1 VSCISDKLAKELNL
15 AVLKCEKQLTF
26 ESINTNGKFLGRVEI
41 KLNLGYY
48 IYISNLLVIE
58 KAKQNML
65 IGLDL
70 IKLFKLSI
78 NKDFK
83 IYQSIKIHGQII
95 QEEIISNYSNTKNLQ
110 VNTIQVN
117 DESENKNQ
125 KIKEKLKTLISK
137 YNQIFSQHKYDVGII
152 KTEKCLIELNNNIPI
167 NLRPYRCSLKDQE
180 ILNEQ
185 IQNLLNHGLI
195 RKSTS
200 PYAFPITLVNKKDEG
215 EKTRLCIDFRKL
227 NAVTV
232 TDSYPFPRIEDIID
246 QLYNCEIFSILDLNS
261 GFWQVRVHPKD
272 THKTAFVTQYDHYE
286 WLVMPFGFRN
296 SPATFQRI
304 IYNLLQKHNLT
315 PFTKNYLDDILIYSK
330 NPTDHLKHLES
341 VFKAFKD
348 ENVKLKLSKCQFLK
362 EKVTYLGYDLEKNK
376 ITPLHDNTN
385 SIKNFPRPNNVK
397 NIQQFLGKVNFY
409 HKFIPNAPKILAPL
423 YQLLKKDQPF
433 IWSENCELAFNQIKN
448 LLTSQ
453 PVLSIFNPEK
463 ECFLYTDASKV
474 GIGAVLKQKQADGE
488 LHPVGFF
495 SKKLL
500 DYQLNYSVTE
510 LECLAIIEA
519 IEYWHHYL
527 YGKKF
532 TVVTDHQ
539 ALKWLKNMKKPN
551 SRLFN
556 WSYRLS
562 IYDFDIKYIPG
573 KDNVEADCLS
583 RNPFHSNTVKI
594 NLLNLEEIQ
603 TASENLKV
611 KNTIRKNG
619 ILLKKK
625 NGLNKIYI
633 PKSLINKLIEKAH
646 YQYGHLGARKLI
658 DLISPYYTSE
668 NLHEHVSEVI
678 SRCVTCQE
686 NKITNKK
693 KLGEL
698 SLLGPAE
705 EPFQIVSLDTVGG
718 FSGYNS
724 KKQYLHLA
732 IDNCTRYAWALC
744 SKTQSVI
751 DFINFIKFI

>member
-1 VSCISDKLAKELNL
+1 
-15 AVLKCEKQLTF
+15 
-26 ESINTNGKFLGRVEI
+26 
-41 KLNLGYY
+41 
-48 IYISNLLVIE
+48 
-58 KAKQNML
+58 M
-65 IGLDL
+65 
-70 IKLFKLSI
+70 
-78 NKDFK
+78 
-83 IYQSIKIHGQII
+83 
-95 QEEIISNYSNTKNLQ
+95 
-110 VNTIQVN
+110 
-117 DESENKNQ
+117 
-125 KIKEKLKTLISK
+125 
-137 YNQIFSQHKYDVGII
+137 
-152 KTEKCLIELNNNIPI
+152 
-167 NLRPYRCSLKDQE
+167 
-180 ILNEQ
+180 
-185 IQNLLNHGLI
+185 
-195 RKSTS
+195 
-200 PYAFPITLVNKKDEG
+200 
-215 EKTRLCIDFRKL
+215 
-227 NAVTV
+227 
-232 TDSYPFPRIEDIID
+232 
-246 QLYNCEIFSILDLNS
+246 
-261 GFWQVRVHPKD
+261 RVHPKD

-474 GIGAVLKQKQADGE
+474 GIGAVLKQNQADGE

-744 SKTQSVI
+744 SKTQSAI
-751 DFINFIKFI
+751 DFINLIKFIQKTNTPKLILADRYTGIRSKEFIYFLEKEKIEYVFTTTDCPQSNRMIERLNQTIVNRLRCKMNETPNKKAWPKLLEAVIKEYNNSPHSSTGFTPNYLLFGIPSFKPPVSLNNYPTMEEARKISIQRSIDAHEKNKQKYDLKHQPYTFKKGDLVLIEKTSKINRKKLDKMRTGPYTVLERKSNVIYLIDLGNNKRDIFHISKLYPYKPP